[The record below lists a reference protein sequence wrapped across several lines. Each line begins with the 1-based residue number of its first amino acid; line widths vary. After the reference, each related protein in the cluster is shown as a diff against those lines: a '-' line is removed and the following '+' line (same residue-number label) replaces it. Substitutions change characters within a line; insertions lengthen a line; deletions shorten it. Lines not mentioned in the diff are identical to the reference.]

1 MVELRATSAIVKVTR
16 SLEQLHA
23 QITAHLLITNFFFLQ
38 LHKLENGLYILCI
51 KSKHRL

>member
-23 QITAHLLITNFFFLQ
+23 QITAHLLITNFFFTITQ
-38 LHKLENGLYILCI
+38 IGKWTLYPL
-51 KSKHRL
+51 L